1 MVTGVRMAT
10 KIVKDEIAEVNPPTL
25 QKLFEDS
32 SIAKL
37 LDFLTLYRNF
47 DYPKTEISKNSG
59 VSWKTLYRLWPLLER
74 YNLVI
79 KTRQIGR
86 ATLYKLNTENPI
98 AQALN
103 KLALE
108 TAAFDADKEL
118 ARQTK
123 KQKTQEKAEIIN
135 LNLQK
140 TQNHSPSTSHD
151 CHDKQIVRFTY
162 NFSPYALSL
171 NRGV

>member
-1 MVTGVRMAT
+1 MTT
-10 KIVKDEIAEVNPPTL
+10 KIDKNEITEANPPTL

-37 LDFLTLYRNF
+37 LDFFTLYRDF

-59 VSWKTLYRLWPLLER
+59 VSWKTLYRLWPILEK

-86 ATLYKLNTENPI
+86 ATLYKLNTESPI
-98 AQALN
+98 AKALN

-108 TAAFDADKEL
+108 IAAFHVNEER
-118 ARQTK
+118 ARQAK
-123 KQKTQEKAEIIN
+123 EQKTH
-135 LNLQK
+135 K
-140 TQNHSPSTSHD
+140 TEP
-151 CHDKQIVRFTY
+151 I
-162 NFSPYALSL
+162 PA
-171 NRGV
+171 

>member
-1 MVTGVRMAT
+1 MAS
-10 KIVKDEIAEVNPPTL
+10 KINKDEIAEVNPPTL

-37 LDFLTLYRNF
+37 LDFFTLYRDF

-59 VSWKTLYRLWPLLER
+59 VSWKTLYRLWPLLEK
-74 YNLVI
+74 YDLVI

-86 ATLYKLNTENPI
+86 ATLYKLNTESPI

-108 TAAFDADKEL
+108 IAAFGVTEEL
-118 ARQTK
+118 ARQAK
-123 KQKTQEKAEIIN
+123 EQKTR
-135 LNLQK
+135 K
-140 TQNHSPSTSHD
+140 TEP
-151 CHDKQIVRFTY
+151 I
-162 NFSPYALSL
+162 PA
-171 NRGV
+171 

>member
-1 MVTGVRMAT
+1 MAS
-10 KIVKDEIAEVNPPTL
+10 KINKDEIAEVNPPTL

-37 LDFLTLYRNF
+37 LDFLTLYRDF
-47 DYPKTEISKNSG
+47 DYSKTEISKNSG
-59 VSWKTLYRLWPLLER
+59 VSWKTLYRLWPLLEK

-86 ATLYKLNTENPI
+86 ATLYKLNTDSPI

-108 TAAFDADKEL
+108 IAAFGVTEEL

-123 KQKTQEKAEIIN
+123 AQKTR
-135 LNLQK
+135 K
-140 TQNHSPSTSHD
+140 TEP
-151 CHDKQIVRFTY
+151 I
-162 NFSPYALSL
+162 PA
-171 NRGV
+171 

>member
-1 MVTGVRMAT
+1 MTT
-10 KIVKDEIAEVNPPTL
+10 KIDKNEITEANPTTL

-37 LDFLTLYRNF
+37 LDFLTLYRDF

-59 VSWKTLYRLWPLLER
+59 VSWKTLYRLWPILEK

-86 ATLYKLNTENPI
+86 ATLYKLNTESPI
-98 AQALN
+98 AKALN

-108 TAAFDADKEL
+108 IATLHVNEEL

-123 KQKTQEKAEIIN
+123 EQKTH
-135 LNLQK
+135 K
-140 TQNHSPSTSHD
+140 TKPIPGYLRRVLAP
-151 CHDKQIVRFTY
+151 C
-162 NFSPYALSL
+162 
-171 NRGV
+171 

>member
-1 MVTGVRMAT
+1 MTT
-10 KIVKDEIAEVNPPTL
+10 KIDKNEITEANPTTL

-37 LDFLTLYRNF
+37 LDFLTLYRDF

-59 VSWKTLYRLWPLLER
+59 VSWKTLYRLWPILEK

-86 ATLYKLNTENPI
+86 ATLYKLNTESPI
-98 AQALN
+98 AHALN

-108 TAAFDADKEL
+108 IAAFGVTEEL
-118 ARQTK
+118 GRQAEEK
-123 KQKTQEKAEIIN
+123 KTRKTEPILA
-135 LNLQK
+135 
-140 TQNHSPSTSHD
+140 
-151 CHDKQIVRFTY
+151 
-162 NFSPYALSL
+162 
-171 NRGV
+171 